1 MPRGTVRLS
10 SVLPD
15 ITIDVP
21 SLRITPN
28 PLTSRTPEMHRSSV
42 FGCFQFSVN
51 VAFYRIDSVERHNH

>member
-1 MPRGTVRLS
+1 
-10 SVLPD
+10 VLPD